1 MSISNDT
8 LQAMIQA
15 YGGFELTDDEVALVR
30 PELENYVKEVEK
42 LRELDLSSVMSSR
55 LIQAQQGGQARPP
68 VDAGLAGRRALG
80 RRRRHQH

>member
-1 MSISNDT
+1 MTISNET

-15 YGGFELTDDEVALVR
+15 YHGFELTEAELELVR

-55 LIQAQQGGQARPP
+55 LLQAQE
-68 VDAGLAGRRALG
+68 GRKP
-80 RRRRHQH
+80 